1 MHQKEM
7 LPRNFQKFGGFLV
20 NRATKFS
27 RIDLDIQ
34 IHEPHFGFYRNIF
47 ASKDTLVWCLGC
59 IIPFDGL
66 VANAI
71 LSNQFERRLKEVDV
85 KP

>member
-7 LPRNFQKFGGFLV
+7 LPRNFPKFGGFLV
-20 NRATKFS
+20 NRATRFS
-27 RIDLDIQ
+27 GIELEVQ
-34 IHEPHFGFYRNIF
+34 IHKPR
-47 ASKDTLVWCLGC
+47 LGC

-66 VANAI
+66 VANALI
-71 LSNQFERRLKEVDV
+71 GNQFERRLKEVDV